1 MEVTAPRWS
10 LLSGQQ
16 SLGVH
21 PLLGLDGQSDGVGR
35 GADVLSPAIN
45 FMLRRFPSILH
56 WGHPLQTRGFSLGRD
71 IHFYGHIWMGKTPK
85 PPRVWSEAKQLGC
98 VQHPEQKPALSKVL
112 AVFLLTQRTR
122 VGPGGQWAQQADRQL
137 CRSPLGPSGLR

>member
-45 FMLRRFPSILH
+45 FNVATLPFHSALGSSPPNKGIFPGQGYPLLRPHLD
-56 WGHPLQTRGFSLGRD
+56 GEDP
-71 IHFYGHIWMGKTPK
+71 
-85 PPRVWSEAKQLGC
+85 
-98 VQHPEQKPALSKVL
+98 
-112 AVFLLTQRTR
+112 
-122 VGPGGQWAQQADRQL
+122 
-137 CRSPLGPSGLR
+137 